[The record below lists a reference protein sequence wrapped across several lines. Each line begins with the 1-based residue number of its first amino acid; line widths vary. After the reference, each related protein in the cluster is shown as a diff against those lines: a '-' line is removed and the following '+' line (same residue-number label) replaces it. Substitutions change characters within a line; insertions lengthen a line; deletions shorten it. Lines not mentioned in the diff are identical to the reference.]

1 MVEKHQNVIKEST
14 FLHNDDRNI
23 DLDKA
28 TKEALAIL
36 EKENDIFKSTDMP
49 DVSALTRYD
58 TWDQD
63 RSVEEW
69 LEHCRKRPTEPHALS
84 PLYIDNEYSWKPVQ
98 VKDYDYKE
106 KKFIVS
112 QFGSAKEKKVTRLSL
127 LFYAEDPEQ
136 FRERV
141 NLCKTRRRHV
151 EAELRFTEMVD
162 QIPADAVSVLSYERK
177 ESFVLK
183 CVDQK
188 ERFE

>member
-106 KKFIVS
+106 KKYIVS
-112 QFGSAKEKKVTRLSL
+112 QFGSSKEKKVTRLSL
-127 LFYAEDPEQ
+127 LFYAEDPE
-136 FRERV
+136 
-141 NLCKTRRRHV
+141 
-151 EAELRFTEMVD
+151 
-162 QIPADAVSVLSYERK
+162 
-177 ESFVLK
+177 
-183 CVDQK
+183 
-188 ERFE
+188 